1 MANDRIELTTPDDI
15 YYDYCLWQ
23 YEPVASPENKLRS
36 VNLLYHSF
44 ELTCAPDSAYGLVEA
59 IRREIG
65 MFNTVWGIKQIGDEL
80 RREFYFYDYR
90 RRARERSITRVL
102 RAISPFI
109 HCAVS
114 VNESLNYFMF
124 SLDVNND
131 LLGNTKDLKEVHMYI
146 GNPGSAVSSGI
157 CYSVT
162 ADRTRLENFY
172 FFFDAKK
179 LDEIAGKINS
189 SVFFDTT
196 VMDINHLLWPEMM
209 GCKVIVVANK
219 QRNDAIYFSRIN
231 IDQLLFFLNKMKYPA
246 PLIAFV
252 KSHRGRLDHLLYD
265 VGFDYRLEGQNLI
278 VLKSGY
284 YGIF

>member
-1 MANDRIELTTPDDI
+1 MANDRTEMTAPDDL
-15 YYDYCLWQ
+15 YYDYCLWP
-23 YEPVASPENKLRS
+23 YKPVASPENKLRS

-44 ELTCAPDSAYGLVEA
+44 GLARVPDSAYGLVEA
-59 IRREIG
+59 IRGEIG

-80 RREFYFYDYR
+80 RCEFYFYDYR

-102 RAISPFI
+102 RAIRPFI
-109 HCAVS
+109 PCAVT
-114 VNESLNYFMF
+114 VNEGLNYFMF

-131 LLGNTKDLKEVHMYI
+131 LLGGTKDLEEIHMYI
-146 GNPGSAVSSGI
+146 GNPGSTVSSGI

-162 ADRTRLENFY
+162 ADRTKLENFY
-172 FFFDAKK
+172 FFFDAKQ

-189 SVFFDTT
+189 SVFFDMT
-196 VMDINHLLWPEMM
+196 VMDINRLLWPEMR

-219 QRNDAIYFSRIN
+219 QQNDALYFSRIN
-231 IDQLLFFLNKMKYPA
+231 IDQLLFFLNKMKYPS

-252 KSHRGRLDHLLYD
+252 ESHRGRLDHLLYD
-265 VGFDYRLEGQNLI
+265 VGFDYRLEGQDLI